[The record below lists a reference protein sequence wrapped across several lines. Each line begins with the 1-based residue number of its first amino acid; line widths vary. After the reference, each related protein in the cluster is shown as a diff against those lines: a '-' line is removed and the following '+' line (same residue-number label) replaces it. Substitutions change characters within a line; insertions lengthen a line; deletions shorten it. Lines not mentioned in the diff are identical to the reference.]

1 MNEHK
6 FYSGPTMKSIP
17 TQRSRGTNKNN
28 RKTSLLGEVAKLKHH
43 LTKEHDL
50 EYWLYFYSDYTLSKL
65 QNELNKLTN
74 GDPNL

>member
-6 FYSGPTMKSIP
+6 FYSGPTLKSTP
-17 TQRSRGTNKNN
+17 AQRGRGNKTN
-28 RKTSLLGEVAKLKHH
+28 RKISLLGEVAKVKHQQA
-43 LTKEHDL
+43 KEHDL